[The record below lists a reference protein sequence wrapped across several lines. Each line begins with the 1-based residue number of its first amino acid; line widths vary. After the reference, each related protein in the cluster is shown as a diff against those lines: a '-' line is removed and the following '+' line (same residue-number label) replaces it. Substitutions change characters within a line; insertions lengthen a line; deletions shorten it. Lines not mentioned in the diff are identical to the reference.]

1 MLEYWRNPTAT
12 AGVILSGRWL
22 RTGDVGKMIDG
33 RLYLASRRHDLI
45 LRGGE
50 NVYPAEI
57 EQRLE
62 QHAWVA
68 EAAVIGVPH
77 AELGQEVKAIVV
89 PKMGSDVDVKT
100 LAAWA
105 AEGLAYFKVPSL
117 WEVRAEP
124 LPRNATGKVLKHV
137 LRDRGPSTFIDE

>member
-1 MLEYWRNPTAT
+1 
-12 AGVILSGRWL
+12 V
-22 RTGDVGKMIDG
+22 DG
-33 RLYLASRRHDLI
+33 RLYLSTRRDDLI

-62 QHAWVA
+62 LHPAVA
-68 EAAVIGVPH
+68 EAAVIGVDH

-89 PKMGSDVDVKT
+89 PKLGQDIDVKT
-100 LAAWA
+100 LASWVSQA
-105 AEGLAYFKVPSL
+105 LAYFKVPSQ
-117 WEVRAEP
+117 WEVRSEP

-137 LRDRGPSTFIDE
+137 LREHRASTFIDE